1 MVMNPQDEQMNKP
14 RGGLLGLFD
23 KAMKADEDTGLSPLQ
38 NFAAAL
44 DPLILKDL
52 RGGEGI
58 RQQGVQRAATMSKNK
73 TVDMLRQQGRNDL
86 ADAVMNRTIGPKEA
100 FSVMQS
106 EKAAD
111 TAFQRQKDLA
121 AFSAG
126 LKAPAAPK
134 LYSEFAK
141 LNADLQAG
149 NISKDQY
156 NASVQSFL
164 NKNKMS
170 IRPFRDINRKKT
182 KVVTVGSVKIG
193 GDNPI
198 SVQSMTNTLTTDIE
212 ATINQIN
219 QITEAGGDLVRVS
232 CPDKESTQ
240 ALKKIIAPKKN
251 LSFSENFF
259 HMCFGKVPEKEIV
272 KAFDVSLILYAEH
285 SFNVSTF
292 TARTITSS
300 LSDIHGAITGAIAS
314 LKGPLHGGANEE
326 VMHMMK
332 KIKKPENAL
341 KWINNALKNKEVVMG
356 FGHRVYKS
364 GDSRVPTMRE
374 YFGKVAKIKKDK
386 TFEKIYDIVEKVMI
400 KKKNIHP
407 NVDYPTGPTY
417 HLMGFDTDF
426 FTPIFVIS
434 RITGWSAHI
443 MEQHAANKLIRPLA
457 KYKGS
462 KHRTVMQ
469 LNQR

>member
-1 MVMNPQDEQMNKP
+1 MSDEIKK
-14 RGGLLGLFD
+14 GLLGIVV
-23 KAMKADEDTGLSPLQ
+23 DETEVSKVMPEINSLTYRGY
-38 NFAAAL
+38 AAQDLCANCKFEEVAY
-44 DPLILKDL
+44 LILNGELPNKSQLKKFENEERKQRKLSKTLLDDIKRFPKKAHPMDVARTAVSIMGLEDQETKDNSPKANL
-52 RGGEGI
+52 R
-58 RQQGVQRAATMSKNK
+58 K
-73 TVDMLRQQGRNDL
+73 
-86 ADAVMNRTIGPKEA
+86 VMRIFAKMPVA
-100 FSVMQS
+100 
-106 EKAAD
+106 
-111 TAFQRQKDLA
+111 LA
-121 AFSAG
+121 AFYRA
-126 LKAPAAPK
+126 
-134 LYSEFAK
+134 
-141 LNADLQAG
+141 
-149 NISKDQY
+149 
-156 NASVQSFL
+156 
-164 NKNKMS
+164 
-170 IRPFRDINRKKT
+170 RK
-182 KVVTVGSVKIG
+182 G
-193 GDNPI
+193 
-198 SVQSMTNTLTTDIE
+198 
-212 ATINQIN
+212 
-219 QITEAGGDLVRVS
+219 
-232 CPDKESTQ
+232 
-240 ALKKIIAPKKN
+240 KKIIQPKNN

-259 HMCFGKVPEKEIV
+259 HMCFGKVPNKDIV

-326 VMHMMK
+326 VMHMMD

-341 KWINNALKNKEVVMG
+341 KWINKALDNKDVVMG

-386 TFEKIYDIVEKVMI
+386 KFEKIYDIVEKVMI
-400 KKKNIHP
+400 DRKNIHP

-443 MEQHAANKLIRPLA
+443 IEQYAANKLIRPLA
-457 KYKGS
+457 SYKGNQ
-462 KHRTVMQ
+462 HRKVIN

>member
-1 MVMNPQDEQMNKP
+1 MSEEIKK
-14 RGGLLGLFD
+14 GLLGIVV
-23 KAMKADEDTGLSPLQ
+23 DETEVSKVMPEINSLTYRGY
-38 NFAAAL
+38 AAQDLCEYCRFEEVAY
-44 DPLILKDL
+44 LILNKDL
-52 RGGEGI
+52 PNSIQLKKFEKEERGHREL
-58 RQQGVQRAATMSKNK
+58 SKNLYEIIK
-73 TVDMLRQQGRNDL
+73 HIPKKSHPMDVART
-86 ADAVMNRTIGPKEA
+86 AV
-100 FSVMQS
+100 SVMGLEDKETS
-106 EKAAD
+106 NSSPEANMRKALRIFSKTP
-111 TAFQRQKDLA
+111 TALA
-121 AFSAG
+121 AF
-126 LKAPAAPK
+126 
-134 LYSEFAK
+134 YR
-141 LNADLQAG
+141 
-149 NISKDQY
+149 
-156 NASVQSFL
+156 
-164 NKNKMS
+164 
-170 IRPFRDINRKKT
+170 IRS
-182 KVVTVGSVKIG
+182 G
-193 GDNPI
+193 
-198 SVQSMTNTLTTDIE
+198 
-212 ATINQIN
+212 
-219 QITEAGGDLVRVS
+219 
-232 CPDKESTQ
+232 
-240 ALKKIIAPKKN
+240 KKIIKPKKN
-251 LSFSENFF
+251 LSFAENFF
-259 HMCFGKVPEKEIV
+259 YMCFGKVPQKEIV

-326 VMHMMK
+326 VMHMMR
-332 KIKKPENAL
+332 KIKKPEHAL
-341 KWINNALKNKEVVMG
+341 KWINNALKNKDVVMG

-400 KKKNIHP
+400 KKKNIYP

-462 KHRTVMQ
+462 KHRKVLE
-469 LNQR
+469 LNYR

>member
-1 MVMNPQDEQMNKP
+1 MSEDIKT
-14 RGGLLGLFD
+14 GLLGIVV
-23 KAMKADEDTGLSPLQ
+23 DETEVSKVMPEINSLTYRGY
-38 NFAAAL
+38 AAQDLCEYCRFEEVAY
-44 DPLILKDL
+44 LILNKDL
-52 RGGEGI
+52 PNSIQLKHFEKEEKNNREL
-58 RQQGVQRAATMSKNK
+58 SKNLYEIIK
-73 TVDMLRQQGRNDL
+73 HMPKKSHPMDVART
-86 ADAVMNRTIGPKEA
+86 AV
-100 FSVMQS
+100 SVMGLEDKETTDS
-106 EKAAD
+106 SPEANMRKALRIFAKTP
-111 TAFQRQKDLA
+111 TALA
-121 AFSAG
+121 AFYRIRS
-126 LKAPAAPK
+126 
-134 LYSEFAK
+134 
-141 LNADLQAG
+141 G
-149 NISKDQY
+149 N
-156 NASVQSFL
+156 
-164 NKNKMS
+164 
-170 IRPFRDINRKKT
+170 
-182 KVVTVGSVKIG
+182 
-193 GDNPI
+193 
-198 SVQSMTNTLTTDIE
+198 
-212 ATINQIN
+212 
-219 QITEAGGDLVRVS
+219 
-232 CPDKESTQ
+232 
-240 ALKKIIAPKKN
+240 KIIKPKKE
-251 LSFSENFF
+251 LTFAENFF
-259 HMCFGKVPEKEIV
+259 HMCFGKVPQKEIV

-326 VMHMMK
+326 VMHMMR

-341 KWINNALKNKEVVMG
+341 KWINNALKNKDVVMG

-462 KHRTVMQ
+462 KHRKVLE
-469 LNQR
+469 LNYR

>member
-1 MVMNPQDEQMNKP
+1 MSDEIKK
-14 RGGLLGLFD
+14 GLLGIVV
-23 KAMKADEDTGLSPLQ
+23 DETEVSKVMPEINSLTYRGY
-38 NFAAAL
+38 AAQDLCAKCKFEEVAY
-44 DPLILKDL
+44 LILNGELPTKKQLKKFEKEERKERKLSKTLIDDIRKFPKKAHPMDVARTAVSIMGLEDKETKDNSPKANM
-52 RGGEGI
+52 R
-58 RQQGVQRAATMSKNK
+58 K
-73 TVDMLRQQGRNDL
+73 
-86 ADAVMNRTIGPKEA
+86 VMRIFAKMPVA
-100 FSVMQS
+100 
-106 EKAAD
+106 
-111 TAFQRQKDLA
+111 LA
-121 AFSAG
+121 AFYRA
-126 LKAPAAPK
+126 
-134 LYSEFAK
+134 
-141 LNADLQAG
+141 
-149 NISKDQY
+149 
-156 NASVQSFL
+156 
-164 NKNKMS
+164 
-170 IRPFRDINRKKT
+170 RK
-182 KVVTVGSVKIG
+182 G
-193 GDNPI
+193 
-198 SVQSMTNTLTTDIE
+198 
-212 ATINQIN
+212 
-219 QITEAGGDLVRVS
+219 
-232 CPDKESTQ
+232 
-240 ALKKIIAPKKN
+240 KKIIPPKSK

-259 HMCFGKVPEKEIV
+259 HMCFGKVPNKEIV

-326 VMHMMK
+326 VMHMMN

-341 KWINNALKNKEVVMG
+341 KWINKALDNKDVVMG

-386 TFEKIYDIVEKVMI
+386 KFEKIYDIVEKVMI
-400 KKKNIHP
+400 DKKNIHP

-443 MEQHAANKLIRPLA
+443 IEQHAANKLIRPLA
-457 KYKGS
+457 SYKGS
-462 KHRTVMQ
+462 KHRRVLQ

>member
-1 MVMNPQDEQMNKP
+1 MSDDIKK
-14 RGGLLGLFD
+14 GLLGIIV
-23 KAMKADEDTGLSPLQ
+23 DETEISKVMPEINSLTYRGY
-38 NFAAAL
+38 AAQDLCARCEFEEVAY
-44 DPLILKDL
+44 LILNKEL
-52 RGGEGI
+52 PNKKQLKKFKEEI
-58 RQQGVQRAATMSKNK
+58 SKEIILSKNLISILK
-73 TVDMLRQQGRNDL
+73 QIPKKSHPMDVART
-86 ADAVMNRTIGPKEA
+86 AV
-100 FSVMQS
+100 SVMGLEDKETKDNS
-106 EKAAD
+106 PKANLKKAVRIFAKTP
-111 TAFQRQKDLA
+111 TALA
-121 AFSAG
+121 AFYR
-126 LKAPAAPK
+126 L
-134 LYSEFAK
+134 
-141 LNADLQAG
+141 
-149 NISKDQY
+149 
-156 NASVQSFL
+156 
-164 NKNKMS
+164 
-170 IRPFRDINRKKT
+170 RK
-182 KVVTVGSVKIG
+182 G
-193 GDNPI
+193 
-198 SVQSMTNTLTTDIE
+198 
-212 ATINQIN
+212 
-219 QITEAGGDLVRVS
+219 
-232 CPDKESTQ
+232 
-240 ALKKIIAPKKN
+240 KKIISPKKN
-251 LSFSENFF
+251 LGFSENFF
-259 HMCFGKVPEKEIV
+259 HMCFGKVPNKEIV

-341 KWINNALKNKEVVMG
+341 KWINSALKNKDVIMG

-374 YFGKVAKIKKDK
+374 YFKRVAIIKKDK
-386 TFEKIYDIVEKVMI
+386 IFEKIYDIVEKVMI
-400 KKKNIHP
+400 KEKNIYP

-457 KYKGS
+457 SYKGN
-462 KHRTVMQ
+462 KHRKVLQ

>member
-1 MVMNPQDEQMNKP
+1 MSDDIKK
-14 RGGLLGLFD
+14 GLLGIIVDETEISKVMPEINSLTYRGYAAQDLCARCNFEEVAYLILNKELPNKKQLKQFEKEEIKERALSKNLLNIIKQIPKKAHPMD
-23 KAMKADEDTGLSPLQ
+23 VARTAVSVMGLEDKETTNNSPEANLRKAMRI
-38 NFAAAL
+38 FA
-44 DPLILKDL
+44 
-52 RGGEGI
+52 
-58 RQQGVQRAATMSKNK
+58 K
-73 TVDMLRQQGRNDL
+73 T
-86 ADAVMNRTIGPKEA
+86 P
-100 FSVMQS
+100 
-106 EKAAD
+106 
-111 TAFQRQKDLA
+111 TALA
-121 AFSAG
+121 AFYR
-126 LKAPAAPK
+126 L
-134 LYSEFAK
+134 
-141 LNADLQAG
+141 
-149 NISKDQY
+149 
-156 NASVQSFL
+156 
-164 NKNKMS
+164 
-170 IRPFRDINRKKT
+170 RK
-182 KVVTVGSVKIG
+182 G
-193 GDNPI
+193 
-198 SVQSMTNTLTTDIE
+198 
-212 ATINQIN
+212 
-219 QITEAGGDLVRVS
+219 
-232 CPDKESTQ
+232 
-240 ALKKIIAPKKN
+240 KKIILPKKN

-259 HMCFGKVPEKEIV
+259 HMCFGKVPNNEIV

-314 LKGPLHGGANEE
+314 LKGALHGGANEE
-326 VMHMMK
+326 VMRMMK

-341 KWINNALKNKEVVMG
+341 KWINDALKNKDVVMG

-374 YFGKVAKIKKDK
+374 YFKRVAIIKKDK

-400 KKKNIHP
+400 QKKNIHP

-457 KYKGS
+457 SYKGN
-462 KHRTVMQ
+462 KHRKVLQ